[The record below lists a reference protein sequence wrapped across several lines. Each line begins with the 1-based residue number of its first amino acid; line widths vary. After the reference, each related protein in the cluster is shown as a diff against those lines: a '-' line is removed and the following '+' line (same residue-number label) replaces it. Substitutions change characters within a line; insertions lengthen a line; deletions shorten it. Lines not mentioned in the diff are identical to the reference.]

1 MDKQPSRVEYTSRMH
16 RVLHHI
22 DRHLDQPLELALL
35 AEVAHFSPYHFHRL
49 FSAWMG
55 ETLGDYVRRRRIEMA
70 AFRLAGQ
77 PLLTVTELA
86 LSSGFGSPEAFTRA
100 FKQRFGVSP
109 TVWREQRAG
118 CRNTDSNPDQV
129 DRNSDQAPPGMRR
142 EDVASHIT
150 QEEHSMDV
158 KLIDRPQVTVAYM
171 RYIGP
176 YGPHVHTFW
185 MQRFGPWMARHGLT
199 GRAAY
204 GISYD
209 DPHITAPEQ
218 CRYDA
223 CVEVEPG
230 FVADG
235 GAQVGT
241 IPGGRYAV
249 LSYYGKP
256 EQVGEAWTALL
267 RIWLPDSGLQLD
279 ARPCFEHYP
288 PNSAIDPATGHMHCE
303 ICIPVAPL

>member
-1 MDKQPSRVEYTSRMH
+1 MENQPNRAEYTRRMH

-35 AEVAHFSPYHFHRL
+35 AELAHFSPYHFHRL

-55 ETLGDYVRRRRIEMA
+55 ETLGEYVRRRRIEVA

-109 TVWREQRAG
+109 TMWREQREG
-118 CRNTDSNPDQV
+118 CRKLDSNPDQV
-129 DRNSDQAPPGMRR
+129 NRNPDQAPPGMRR
-142 EDVASHIT
+142 EDGGSHIT
-150 QEEHSMDV
+150 PEEHGMDV
-158 KLIDRPQVTVAYM
+158 KLIDRAEVAVAYM

-176 YGPHVHTFW
+176 YGPEVHKFW
-185 MQRFGPWMARHGLT
+185 MQRFGPWIAQHGLM
-199 GRAAY
+199 GHHAY

-223 CVEVEPG
+223 CIEVEPG
-230 FVADG
+230 FAPDG
-235 GAQVGT
+235 GAQLGT

-249 LSYYGKP
+249 MSYHGKP
-256 EQVGEAWTALL
+256 EQIGPAWTALL
-267 RIWLPDSGLQLD
+267 RNWLPDSGLQLD

-288 PNSAIDPATGHMHCE
+288 PNSAMDPVTGEMHCE